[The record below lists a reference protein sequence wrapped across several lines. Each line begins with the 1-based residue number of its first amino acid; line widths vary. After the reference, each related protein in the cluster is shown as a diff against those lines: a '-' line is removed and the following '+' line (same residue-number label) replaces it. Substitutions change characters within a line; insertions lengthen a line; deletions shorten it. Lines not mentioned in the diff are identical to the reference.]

1 MARLLSVDPGTKRCG
16 IAVSDSAETMAF
28 PRPALAMDERFVGS
42 LRALVEEEF
51 VALVVI
57 GRPVNLQGESTAST
71 DLADGLYE
79 TLVQALPVPVEQ
91 CDERL
96 TTTQAHRQFADAGVS
111 QKKSRERIDS
121 AAAVV
126 LLEHFMEV
134 RRGA

>member
-1 MARLLSVDPGTKRCG
+1 MARLLGVDPGTKRCG
-16 IAVSDSAETMAF
+16 IAVSDSSETFAF
-28 PRPALAMDERFVGS
+28 PRPALAMDDRFVSS
-42 LRALVEEEF
+42 LRDVVEEEF
-51 VALVVI
+51 IAMVVV
-57 GRPVNLQGESTAST
+57 GRPVNLQGHVTAST
-71 DLADGLYE
+71 ALADELYA
-79 TLVQALPVPVEQ
+79 TLASSLSVPVVQ

-126 LLEHFMEV
+126 LLEHYIEV